1 MKKLTKEKTLSEK
14 AYAVLCEMIAKMKPG
29 ENRLPSEDDL
39 ARLMGISRATVREAL
54 KYLIINGVTTTIH
67 GKGTFAHP
75 SVFSVRNRIDLCS
88 DFMLMLSEQ
97 YDDLTVDTDWMEG
110 AAPSQLYQDVFG
122 DSVPGMTSGWT
133 YRAAGKVMLYGYFEF
148 CSDYLVKSVK
158 AGKPCTSLLQFSRQ
172 YMQKPIDYCTMTA
185 RMGCN
190 AAANAALQLDPD
202 QMLLRWDEKIYNID
216 DNVVATGI
224 IYVHPTNMELSVV
237 TRFAV

>member
-1 MKKLTKEKTLSEK
+1 
-14 AYAVLCEMIAKMKPG
+14 
-29 ENRLPSEDDL
+29 
-39 ARLMGISRATVREAL
+39 
-54 KYLIINGVTTTIH
+54 
-67 GKGTFAHP
+67 
-75 SVFSVRNRIDLCS
+75 
-88 DFMLMLSEQ
+88 
-97 YDDLTVDTDWMEG
+97 
-110 AAPSQLYQDVFG
+110 
-122 DSVPGMTSGWT
+122 MTSGWT

-216 DNVVATGI
+216 DNVVATGT